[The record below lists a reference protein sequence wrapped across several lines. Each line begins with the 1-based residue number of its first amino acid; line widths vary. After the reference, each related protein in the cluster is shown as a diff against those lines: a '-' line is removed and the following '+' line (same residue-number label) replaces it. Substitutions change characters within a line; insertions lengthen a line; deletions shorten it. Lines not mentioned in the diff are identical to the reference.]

1 MPKMTAKIMSWKMKK
16 RKIMSE
22 QEFKSGFIALVGRP
36 NVGKS
41 TLLNQMIGEKIAIM
55 SPKAQTTRNKI
66 QGIYTT
72 TQGQIVFLDTPGI
85 HKPQN
90 SLGDYMVKT
99 AMSAIRESDMVWF
112 LVDAE
117 TPRGRGDDFII
128 NRLKETKTPV
138 YLIIN
143 KIDLVKPEELLVMI
157 SDYQSQME
165 FTEIFPISARNGD
178 GVQSLLDFAMP
189 KMEAGPQYYP
199 ADQITDHPERFI
211 MAELIREKVLQLTR
225 QEVPHSVAVV
235 IDKIERKDEKHLHIQ
250 ATIIVERPTQKNIV
264 IGKQGAMIKEIG
276 IRARRDIERL
286 LGDKVFLETWVKVE
300 ERWRDKPQALQTYGY
315 KEDSDI

>member
-1 MPKMTAKIMSWKMKK
+1 MSK
-16 RKIMSE
+16 E
-22 QEFKSGFIALVGRP
+22 EFKSGFIALVGRP

-41 TLLNQMIGEKIAIM
+41 TLLNKMIGEKIAIM

-72 TQGQIVFLDTPGI
+72 DEGQIVFLDTPGI

-99 AMSAIRESDMVWF
+99 AMSAIREADMVWMI
-112 LVDAE
+112 VNADQ
-117 TPRGRGDDFII
+117 PRGGGDDFII
-128 NRLKETKTPV
+128 HRLKDTKTPV

-143 KIDLVKPEELLVMI
+143 KIDLVEPQDLLAI
-157 SDYQSQME
+157 IADYQAQME
-165 FTEIFPISARNGD
+165 FAEIFPISALKGD
-178 GVQSLLDFAMP
+178 GVDELLQFGMDH
-189 KMEAGPQYYP
+189 MEAGPQYYP

-235 IDKIERKDEKHLHIQ
+235 IDKIERQDEGHLHVQ
-250 ATIIVERPTQKNIV
+250 ATIVVERPTQKNIV

-276 IRARRDIERL
+276 IRARKDIEHL

-300 ERWRDKPQALQTYGY
+300 DRWRDKPQALQTYGY

>member
-1 MPKMTAKIMSWKMKK
+1 
-16 RKIMSE
+16 MSE

-143 KIDLVKPEELLVMI
+143 KIDLVKPEALLALI
-157 SDYQSQME
+157 ADYQAQMD
-165 FTEIFPISARNGD
+165 FAEIFPISARNGD

-189 KMEAGPQYYP
+189 KMEVGPQYYP

-235 IDKIERKDEKHLHIQ
+235 IDKIERQDENHLHIQ
-250 ATIIVERPTQKNIV
+250 ATIVVERPTQKNIV

-276 IRARRDIERL
+276 TRARRDIERL

-300 ERWRDKPQALQTYGY
+300 ERWRDKSQALQTYGY
-315 KEDSDI
+315 KEDADV

>member
-1 MPKMTAKIMSWKMKK
+1 
-16 RKIMSE
+16 MSE
-22 QEFKSGFIALVGRP
+22 QGFKSGFVALVGRP

-41 TLLNQMIGEKIAIM
+41 TLLNKMIGEKIAIM

-72 TQGQIVFLDTPGI
+72 DEGQIVFMDTPGI
-85 HKPQN
+85 HKPHN
-90 SLGDYMVKT
+90 SLGDFMVKT
-99 AMSAIRESDMVWF
+99 AMSALREADMVWF
-112 LVDAE
+112 FVNADE
-117 TPRGRGDDFII
+117 PRGAGDDFII
-128 NRLKETKTPV
+128 NRLKDTKTPV

-143 KIDLVKPEELLVMI
+143 KIDLVNPADLLTI
-157 SDYQSQME
+157 IDDYRQQME
-165 FTEIFPISARNGD
+165 FAEIFPISALKGD
-178 GVQSLLDFAMP
+178 GVPELLDFAMD
-189 KMEAGPQYYP
+189 KMAEGPQYYP

-211 MAELIREKVLQLTR
+211 MSELIREKVLQLTR

-235 IDKIERKDEKHLHIQ
+235 IDKIERQDENHLHVQ
-250 ATIIVERPTQKNIV
+250 ATIVVERPTQKNIV

-276 IRARRDIERL
+276 VRARKDIERL
-286 LGDKVFLETWVKVE
+286 LGDKIFLETWVKVE

>member
-1 MPKMTAKIMSWKMKK
+1 
-16 RKIMSE
+16 MSE
-22 QEFKSGFIALVGRP
+22 QGFKSGFVALVGRP

-41 TLLNQMIGEKIAIM
+41 TLLNKMIGEKIAIM

-72 TQGQIVFLDTPGI
+72 DEGQIVFMDTPGI
-85 HKPQN
+85 HKPHN
-90 SLGDYMVKT
+90 SLGDFMVKT
-99 AMSAIRESDMVWF
+99 AMSA
-112 LVDAE
+112 L
-117 TPRGRGDDFII
+117 RGAGDDFII
-128 NRLKETKTPV
+128 NRLKDTNTPV

-143 KIDLVKPEELLVMI
+143 KIDLVNPSDLLAI
-157 SDYQSQME
+157 IADYSQQME
-165 FTEIFPISARNGD
+165 FAEIFPISALKGD
-178 GVQSLLDFAMP
+178 GVPELLDFAMD
-189 KMEAGPQYYP
+189 KMEEGPQYYP

-211 MAELIREKVLQLTR
+211 MSELIREKVLQLTR

-235 IDKIERKDEKHLHIQ
+235 IDKIERQDENHLHVQ
-250 ATIIVERPTQKNIV
+250 ATIVVERPTQKNIV

-276 IRARRDIERL
+276 VRARKDIERL
-286 LGDKVFLETWVKVE
+286 LGDKIFLETWVKVE

>member
-1 MPKMTAKIMSWKMKK
+1 
-16 RKIMSE
+16 MSE

-143 KIDLVKPEELLVMI
+143 KIDLVKPEALLTI
-157 SDYQSQME
+157 IADYQSQMD
-165 FTEIFPISARNGD
+165 FAEIFPISARNGD

-189 KMEAGPQYYP
+189 KMEVGPQYYP

-300 ERWRDKPQALQTYGY
+300 ERWRDKPQALQSYGY

>member
-1 MPKMTAKIMSWKMKK
+1 
-16 RKIMSE
+16 MSE

-143 KIDLVKPEELLVMI
+143 KIDLVKPEALLALI
-157 SDYQSQME
+157 ADYQAQMD
-165 FTEIFPISARNGD
+165 FAEIFPISARNGD

-189 KMEAGPQYYP
+189 KMEVGPQYYP

-235 IDKIERKDEKHLHIQ
+235 IDKIERQDENHLHIQ
-250 ATIIVERPTQKNIV
+250 ATIVVERPTQKNIV

-276 IRARRDIERL
+276 TRARRDIERL

-315 KEDSDI
+315 KEDADV

>member
-1 MPKMTAKIMSWKMKK
+1 MSA
-16 RKIMSE
+16 E
-22 QEFKSGFIALVGRP
+22 DFKSGFIALVGRP

-72 TQGQIVFLDTPGI
+72 DEGQIVFLDTPGI

-99 AMSAIRESDMVWF
+99 AMSAIREADMVWF
-112 LVDAE
+112 LVNADQ
-117 TPRGRGDDFII
+117 PRGGGDDFII
-128 NRLKETKTPV
+128 NRLKDTKTPV

-143 KIDLVKPEELLVMI
+143 KIDLVNPSDLLAI
-157 SDYQSQME
+157 IADYQAQMG
-165 FTEIFPISARNGD
+165 FAEIFPISALKGD
-178 GVQSLLDFAMP
+178 GVSELLTFGMDQMA
-189 KMEAGPQYYP
+189 AGPQYYP

-235 IDKIERKDEKHLHIQ
+235 IDKIERQTEGHLHVQ
-250 ATIIVERPTQKNIV
+250 ATIVVERPTQKNIV

-286 LGDKVFLETWVKVE
+286 LGDKIFLETWVKVE
-300 ERWRDKPQALQTYGY
+300 DRWRDKPQALQSYGY
-315 KEDSDI
+315 KEDAEI

>member
-1 MPKMTAKIMSWKMKK
+1 
-16 RKIMSE
+16 MSE

-143 KIDLVKPEELLVMI
+143 KIDLVKPEALLTMI
-157 SDYQSQME
+157 ADYQDQMD
-165 FTEIFPISARNGD
+165 FAEIFPISARNGD

-189 KMEAGPQYYP
+189 KMEVGPQYYP

-250 ATIIVERPTQKNIV
+250 ATIVVERPTQKNIV

-300 ERWRDKPQALQTYGY
+300 ARWRDKPQALQSYGY